1 VKTLYQQDTSDRIYS
16 DNGAGEQ
23 AIIRRCDGLP
33 EHNSPEE
40 SKPAEALGLL
50 IRKLGSPDLKTT
62 ARKFVMLSLM
72 IDGHAL
78 GSPTLSTASKQ
89 LGCTRQ
95 ALSKLNLQLQ
105 RELNL
110 RWRPSKSTKAR
121 EAYSQAQH
129 RSVAKGTHVSLVKKK
144 RKPKR
149 KRSL

>member
-1 VKTLYQQDTSDRIYS
+1 VKTLFQQDTIDRFYS

-33 EHNSPEE
+33 EYSSPEE
-40 SKPAEALGLL
+40 SKTAEALGLL

>member
-1 VKTLYQQDTSDRIYS
+1 MKTLFQQDNIDRFYS

-33 EHNSPEE
+33 EYSSPEE
-40 SKPAEALGLL
+40 SKTAEALGLL

-105 RELNL
+105 KELNL
-110 RWRPSKSTKAR
+110 RWRPSKSTRAR

-129 RSVAKGTHVSLVKKK
+129 RAMAKGTHVSLLKKK